1 MMLNMTFQKAFNSCI
16 VSKDAVNSFKEMF
29 PLARMFPVAVM
40 YRKAGTHLPLHCL
53 QPSILLC

>member
-1 MMLNMTFQKAFNSCI
+1 MMFNMTFQKAFNSCI
-16 VSKDAVNSFKEMF
+16 VSKGAVNSFKEMF

-40 YRKAGTHLPLHCL
+40 HRKAGTHLPPQCL